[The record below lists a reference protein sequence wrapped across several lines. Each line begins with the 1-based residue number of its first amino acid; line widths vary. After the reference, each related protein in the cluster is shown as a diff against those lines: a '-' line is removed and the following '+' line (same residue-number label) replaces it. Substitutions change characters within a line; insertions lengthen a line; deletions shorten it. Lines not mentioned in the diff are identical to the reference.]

1 MGAGTRFTERMLL
14 RVSLVILALS
24 VVAVAHNVDD
34 VVPEVTL
41 VHDEVVEKASS
52 SIAHQCF
59 LLRSKTAVQ
68 AAVSDGS
75 GTGGEV
81 ETPVAKMEASS
92 SFECSERCS
101 QEPADSDF
109 NEVMGFPSEGHESG
123 SSFICRGHSAHAPG
137 VMETTKCGKWS
148 AEEKAKQCSAPTDGG
163 EMVLA
168 ERRWA
173 WLRPTGSFTLS
184 SGGGG
189 NGGTTEEFD

>member
-1 MGAGTRFTERMLL
+1 MGDPDSSMLL

-34 VVPEVTL
+34 VVPEVNL

-68 AAVSDGS
+68 AAVIDGS

-81 ETPVAKMEASS
+81 ETPVEKMEASS
-92 SFECSERCS
+92 SFECSKRCS

-109 NEVMGFPSEGHESG
+109 RETMGFASEGHAFG
-123 SSFICRGHSAHAPG
+123 SSESFICRG
-137 VMETTKCGKWS
+137 
-148 AEEKAKQCSAPTDGG
+148 
-163 EMVLA
+163 
-168 ERRWA
+168 
-173 WLRPTGSFTLS
+173 
-184 SGGGG
+184 
-189 NGGTTEEFD
+189 

>member
-1 MGAGTRFTERMLL
+1 MGDPDSSMLL

-34 VVPEVTL
+34 VVPEVNL

-68 AAVSDGS
+68 AAVIDGS

-81 ETPVAKMEASS
+81 ETPVEKMEASS
-92 SFECSERCS
+92 SFECSKRCS

-109 NEVMGFPSEGHESG
+109 KETMGFASEGHAFG
-123 SSFICRGHSAHAPG
+123 SSESFICRGHPAHAPG
-137 VMETTKCGKWS
+137 VMASTHCGPWG
-148 AEEKAKQCSAPTDGG
+148 AEEKATQCSAPIDGG
-163 EMVLA
+163 EMVLVDDDA
-168 ERRWA
+168 EETRQSRR
-173 WLRPTGSFTLS
+173 
-184 SGGGG
+184 GGYM
-189 NGGTTEEFD
+189 